1 MHIIRPPDFSRE
13 IADTLA
19 NLRLWFLSVVE
30 WIAEFAPLPRDPRL
44 WLQRQLIYT
53 RRELRVMFAAAVVSR
68 MRIVE
73 RPYRRSH
80 RRRMPPG
87 FRWAH
92 RCAPAVR
99 FFTRGIKLRTFK
111 EMRRAI
117 DDFDAIVT
125 RAFKRLPRDLRGG
138 VLVMTFALKPVRA
151 AFNLAPAADA
161 ADTS

>member
-1 MHIIRPPDFSRE
+1 MQIIRPRDFSRE
-13 IADTLA
+13 IADALA

-30 WIAEFAPLPRDPRL
+30 WIAEFAPLPRDARL

-53 RRELRVMFAAAVVSR
+53 RRELRVMFAAAIVSR

-80 RRRMPPG
+80 RRKMPRG

-99 FFTRGIKLRTFK
+99 FFTRGIRLRTLK
-111 EMRRAI
+111 DMRRAI

-138 VLVMTFALKPVRA
+138 VLVMTFAPVLQRA
-151 AFNLAPAADA
+151 SFNLAPAAEA

>member
-1 MHIIRPPDFSRE
+1 MQIIRPHDFSRE
-13 IADTLA
+13 IADALA

-30 WIAEFAPLPRDPRL
+30 WLAEFAPLPRDARL

-53 RRELRVMFAAAVVSR
+53 RREIRVMIAAAVVSR

-73 RPYRRSH
+73 RPHRRSH
-80 RRRMPPG
+80 RRKMPRG

-99 FFTRGIKLRTFK
+99 FFTRGIRLRTLRD
-111 EMRRAI
+111 MSRAI
-117 DDFDAIVT
+117 DDFDAIVA

-138 VLVMTFALKPVRA
+138 VLVMTCARKMVWVSFSI
-151 AFNLAPAADA
+151 APAAEA

>member
-1 MHIIRPPDFSRE
+1 VVSFHGASALEEKWLARHSSRRCRVTRE
-13 IADTLA
+13 IAGQW
-19 NLRLWFLSVVE
+19 WFL
-30 WIAEFAPLPRDPRL
+30 
-44 WLQRQLIYT
+44 QRHARLIYT
-53 RRELRVMFAAAVVSR
+53 RRELRVMFAAAIVSR

-80 RRRMPPG
+80 RRKMPPG

-99 FFTRGIKLRTFK
+99 FFTRGIRLRTLRD
-111 EMRRAI
+111 MRRAI

-138 VLVMTFALKPVRA
+138 VLVMTFARKMVWA
-151 AFNLAPAADA
+151 ALNLAPAAEA